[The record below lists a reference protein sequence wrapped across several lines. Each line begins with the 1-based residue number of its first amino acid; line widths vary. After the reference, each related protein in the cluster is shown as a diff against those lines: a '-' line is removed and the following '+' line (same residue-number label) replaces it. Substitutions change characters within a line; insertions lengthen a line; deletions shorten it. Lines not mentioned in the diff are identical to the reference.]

1 MGVSAAVR
9 RIGAW
14 NALNG
19 SPSWKKVK
27 ARELGSPFHE
37 IQKNG
42 LFRSQVR
49 YF

>member
-9 RIGAW
+9 IIG
-14 NALNG
+14 ALNG
-19 SPSWKKVK
+19 SSWKKVK